1 MLPITLV
8 SQYKLGLKNPIL
20 EQRGKFWDK
29 PIIFPDNTDTI
40 QGRFQFFQDA
50 YEP

>member
-8 SQYKLGLKNPIL
+8 SQYKLELKNPIL

-29 PIIFPDNTDTI
+29 PTISPDNTDNSRTVP
-40 QGRFQFFQDA
+40 GCL
-50 YEP
+50 

>member
-8 SQYKLGLKNPIL
+8 SQYKLELKNPIL

-29 PIIFPDNTDTI
+29 PTIFPDNTDNNSRTVP
-40 QGRFQFFQDA
+40 GF
-50 YEP
+50 PGCL